1 VFITALPSIAQM
13 VGVNRTLRGA
23 SITSPTGDI
32 SLATGDEARLRRR
45 IVARAL
51 EMLAVDVEPATVWD
65 VAT

>member
-13 VGVNRTLRGA
+13 VGVSRTLRGA
-23 SITSPTGDI
+23 SITSPTGDS
-32 SLATGDEARLRRR
+32 SLATGDEAALRRR

-65 VAT
+65 MGS

>member
-23 SITSPTGDI
+23 SITAPTGDS
-32 SLATGDEARLRRR
+32 SLATGDEATLRRR

-51 EMLAVDVEPATVWD
+51 EMLTVDVEPLTVWD
-65 VAT
+65 VGS